1 MTNRIIQVEQCQ
13 LEMLKLHIDGLG
25 QVESTLLAL
34 SINPDLFNEM
44 DSFDIAN
51 TIKGIKN
58 LLSYIKVDMEE
69 LIEFIEKRKALP
81 LDFPYKLYFVY
92 DDGSKFNKGVYGSL
106 EGAEQDKKKYE
117 SEIGT
122 RHSNGRTL
130 KTITILGGDGNEI

>member
-51 TIKGIKN
+51 TIKDIKN
-58 LLSYIKVDMEE
+58 LLNYIKIDMEE
-69 LIEFIEKRKALP
+69 RIEFIEKK
-81 LDFPYKLYFVY
+81 
-92 DDGSKFNKGVYGSL
+92 
-106 EGAEQDKKKYE
+106 
-117 SEIGT
+117 
-122 RHSNGRTL
+122 
-130 KTITILGGDGNEI
+130 

>member
-58 LLSYIKVDMEE
+58 LLSYIKIDMEE
-69 LIEFIEKRKALP
+69 RIAFIEKK
-81 LDFPYKLYFVY
+81 
-92 DDGSKFNKGVYGSL
+92 
-106 EGAEQDKKKYE
+106 
-117 SEIGT
+117 
-122 RHSNGRTL
+122 
-130 KTITILGGDGNEI
+130 

>member
-34 SINPDLFNEM
+34 SLNPDLFNEM

-51 TIKGIKN
+51 TIKSIKN

-69 LIEFIEKRKALP
+69 RIEFIEKKALP
-81 LDFPYKLYFVY
+81 LNLPYKLYFVY
-92 DDGSKFNKGVYGSL
+92 DDGSKVNQGVYGSL
-106 EGAEQDKKKYE
+106 ECAEQAKKKYE

-122 RHSNGRTL
+122 RHSNGRIL
-130 KTITILGGDGNEI
+130 KTITILWGNGNEI

>member
-51 TIKGIKN
+51 TIKSIKN

-69 LIEFIEKRKALP
+69 RIEFIEKK
-81 LDFPYKLYFVY
+81 
-92 DDGSKFNKGVYGSL
+92 
-106 EGAEQDKKKYE
+106 
-117 SEIGT
+117 
-122 RHSNGRTL
+122 
-130 KTITILGGDGNEI
+130 

>member
-58 LLSYIKVDMEE
+58 LLNYIKIDMEE
-69 LIEFIEKRKALP
+69 RIEFIEK
-81 LDFPYKLYFVY
+81 KLR
-92 DDGSKFNKGVYGSL
+92 G
-106 EGAEQDKKKYE
+106 
-117 SEIGT
+117 
-122 RHSNGRTL
+122 
-130 KTITILGGDGNEI
+130 

>member
-25 QVESTLLAL
+25 QVESSLLAL

-58 LLSYIKVDMEE
+58 LLSYIKIDMEE
-69 LIEFIEKRKALP
+69 RIEFISCILSMTMAASLIKEFMAL
-81 LDFPYKLYFVY
+81 
-92 DDGSKFNKGVYGSL
+92 
-106 EGAEQDKKKYE
+106 
-117 SEIGT
+117 
-122 RHSNGRTL
+122 
-130 KTITILGGDGNEI
+130 

>member
-34 SINPDLFNEM
+34 SINPDSFNEM

-58 LLSYIKVDMEE
+58 LLSYIKIDMEE
-69 LIEFIEKRKALP
+69 RIEFIEKK
-81 LDFPYKLYFVY
+81 
-92 DDGSKFNKGVYGSL
+92 
-106 EGAEQDKKKYE
+106 
-117 SEIGT
+117 
-122 RHSNGRTL
+122 
-130 KTITILGGDGNEI
+130 